1 MSHNIYNTR
10 AFIIDTLPSRESDK
24 MVVMYTEDF
33 GLIMAVA
40 QGVREMKSKLRYS
53 LQDFSYGTVALVR
66 GREMWRITNAAT
78 EISIFNKALNS
89 VARETL
95 AEILKFVKRFAPGEA
110 RNDDIFGNLK
120 EASAFLFRYQKEIN
134 ASDIKTL
141 EVVTKL
147 RIMYTLGYVKRTIE
161 NKDIL
166 VEKFSPELIRK
177 WEPEQSTIISIITD
191 SIGISHL

>member
-10 AFIIDTLPSRESDK
+10 TFIIDTLPSRESDK

-134 ASDIKTL
+134 ASDVKTL

>member
-1 MSHNIYNTR
+1 MSHNIYNTK

-110 RNDDIFGNLK
+110 RNDDIFESLK
-120 EASAFLFRYQKEIN
+120 NASAFLFRYQKEIT
-134 ASDIKTL
+134 AADIKTL
-141 EVVTKL
+141 ETVTKI

-161 NKDIL
+161 NKEIL
-166 VEKFSPELIRK
+166 IEKFTPETIKK
-177 WEPEQSTIISIITD
+177 WEPEQNTIQGIITE